1 MYKYNH
7 DFRKFFVEDKRTL
20 IEGFTIVLSHN

>member
-7 DFRKFFVEDKRTL
+7 DFRKIFVEDKRAL
-20 IEGFTIVLSHN
+20 IESFTIVLLHN